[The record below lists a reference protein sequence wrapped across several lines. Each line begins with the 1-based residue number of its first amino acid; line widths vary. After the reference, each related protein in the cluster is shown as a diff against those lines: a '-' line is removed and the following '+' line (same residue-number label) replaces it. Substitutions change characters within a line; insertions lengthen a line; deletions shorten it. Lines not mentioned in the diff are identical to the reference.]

1 MKDRSKSARAYE
13 DAMFERRMGSAQTR
27 HHYTKKPSANVK
39 TGPVTVTRTTTGTCP
54 KSCPLLGNGCYDQQ
68 GNGNIHRRRV
78 DSGQYETLS
87 VSEFMREIRNF
98 TQLYRHNEGGDLWNG
113 KTSEHICADTLKTFA
128 TTNRF
133 YKRTPIVYTHKA
145 CVGSRS
151 HWAIRR
157 KNREA
162 IQNSGAGFAINT
174 SVESLVDVDEA
185 LDHGLDCVV
194 VLPADTGKGVTKTPG
209 GNRVVTCPATYGSIQ
224 CISCGAGKPLCTRKG
239 RGYAIG
245 FPAHGSSQKK
255 ITLRIL
261 KG

>member
-1 MKDRSKSARAYE
+1 M
-13 DAMFERRMGSAQTR
+13 AQTR

-39 TGPVTVTRTTTGTCP
+39 TGPVTVTRTTAEGAEGAGGTCP
-54 KSCPLLGNGCYDQQ
+54 KSCSLYDKGCYDQQ

-87 VSEFMREIRNF
+87 VAEFMRAIRNF
-98 TQLYRHNEGGDLWNG
+98 TRLYRHNEGGDLWNG
-113 KTSEHICADTLKTFA
+113 KTSEHICAKTLKTFA
-128 TTNRF
+128 TTNRL
-133 YKRTPIVYTHKA
+133 YRRTPIVYTHKA
-145 CVGSRS
+145 CVGKRS
-151 HWAIRR
+151 HWAIRK

-162 IQNSGAGFAINT
+162 IKDSGASFAINT

-185 LDHGLDCVV
+185 LEHGLDCVV

-209 GNRVVTCPATYGSIQ
+209 GNRVVTCPSTYSAIQ

-239 RGYAIG
+239 RGYAVG